1 MQFLFNRVTFIV
13 GLLLIL
19 GTLGLGEFIFWRVL
33 KVSCSNDQ
41 VIESNTPFSF
51 VTDGIDKGPFRG
63 ERWNRWV
70 NEDLSNWFLKN
81 GKVVDIDIQDLENNL
96 KLSAWWFGN
105 NYPQE
110 KRTIIIVHGINSSKK
125 HYNQLMPATMLANAG
140 FNVVMFDQRNH
151 GDSSCPT
158 GSYFAGTR
166 EWEDLNTVID
176 WLVKYKKVDT
186 KNIGIHAVSG
196 GTLAAQFLMAERS
209 DIPAF
214 SLDSPV
220 FDFEEIVKSELKWN
234 GIPPIIWRLAVF
246 IGKLHGIDIY
256 AKSPKEGIQNIGN
269 RALMV
274 MHGTD
279 DTRVPFLHSE
289 RLVKFASSFGKDVKF
304 IVNNNSDHNEA
315 LLREPELVREN
326 LVEFFKNNLAN

>member
-1 MQFLFNRVTFIV
+1 MRFLFNKVTLSV
-13 GLLLIL
+13 GILLIL

-41 VIESNTPFSF
+41 VIEGNTPFYF
-51 VTDGIDKGPFRG
+51 VADGRDQGPFRG

-70 NEDLSNWFLKN
+70 DEDLSKWFLKS
-81 GKVVDIDIQDLENNL
+81 GEIEAIDILDTENELE
-96 KLSAWWFGN
+96 LSSWWFGN
-105 NYPQE
+105 NYPEE

-140 FNVVMFDQRNH
+140 FNVLMFDQRNH
-151 GDSSCPT
+151 GDSSCPS
-158 GSYFAGTR
+158 GRYFAGTR

-176 WLVKYKKVDT
+176 WLIEAKKLDI

-196 GTLAAQFLMAERS
+196 GTLATQFLMAERS

-220 FDFEEIVKSELKWN
+220 FDFEEIVKSELRWN

-246 IGKLHGIDIY
+246 MGKLHGIDIY
-256 AKSPKEGIQNIGN
+256 EKSPRDGIQKIGN

-289 RLVKFASSFGKDVKF
+289 RLVKFASSLGKEVKF

-315 LLREPELVREN
+315 LLMEPELIRKN
-326 LVEFFKNNLAN
+326 LIEFFEKNLTN

>member
-1 MQFLFNRVTFIV
+1 MRFLFNKVTFSV
-13 GLLLIL
+13 SLLLIL

-33 KVSCSNDQ
+33 KVSCSNEE
-41 VIESNTPFSF
+41 VIQNNTPLNF
-51 VTDGIDKGPFRG
+51 VADGRDQGPFRG
-63 ERWNRWV
+63 ERWNKWV
-70 NEDLSNWFLKN
+70 DEDLSYWFLKSSE
-81 GKVVDIDIQDLENNL
+81 VEEIDILDQENDLT
-96 KLSAWWFGN
+96 LSAWWFGN

-110 KRTIIIVHGINSSKK
+110 KRTIIVVHGINSSKK

-140 FNVVMFDQRNH
+140 FNILMFDQRNH

-158 GSYFAGTR
+158 GSYFAGTT

-176 WLVKYKKVDT
+176 WLIEVKKINT

-196 GTLAAQFLMAERS
+196 GTLATQFLMAERS

-246 IGKLHGIDIY
+246 MGKLHGIDIY
-256 AKSPKEGIQNIGN
+256 AKSPKDGIMEIGD

-289 RLVKFASSFGKDVKF
+289 RLVEFANSMGKNVKF

-315 LLREPELVREN
+315 LLKEPELIREHLIKFFEKN
-326 LVEFFKNNLAN
+326 LVN

>member
-1 MQFLFNRVTFIV
+1 MRFLLNRVTLSV

-41 VIESNTPFSF
+41 VIQNNTPLYF
-51 VTDGIDKGPFRG
+51 VTDGRDQGPFRG

-70 NEDLSNWFLKN
+70 GEDLSYWFLKS
-81 GKVVDIDIQDLENNL
+81 GEVEEIDIQDPENDL

-105 NYPQE
+105 NYPKE

-125 HYNQLMPATMLANAG
+125 HYNQLMPAAMLANAG
-140 FNVVMFDQRNH
+140 FNVLMFDQRNH

-158 GSYFAGTR
+158 GSYFAGTT
-166 EWEDLNTVID
+166 EWEDINTVID
-176 WLVKYKKVDT
+176 WLMEAKKINT

-196 GTLAAQFLMAERS
+196 GTLATQFLMAERS
-209 DIPAF
+209 DISAF

-246 IGKLHGIDIY
+246 MGKLHGIDIY
-256 AKSPKEGIQNIGN
+256 ARSPKDGIRKIGE

-289 RLVKFASSFGKDVKF
+289 RLVKFANSIGKDVKF

-315 LLREPELVREN
+315 LLKEPELIRDN
-326 LVEFFKNNLAN
+326 LIEFFEKNLNN